1 MTMTTDMPSGSN
13 GLRSAWVMRG
23 AAASGGTLAQ
33 RLMAARGISVSEQD
47 RYLKAGLGDLRPA
60 RELPG
65 ATDAAALILDHV
77 RAGQRIVVL
86 GDYDVDGTAA
96 AATLRHALRAIAP
109 GVDLIIEIPHRAD
122 GYGLTDDAVAR
133 VLAHRPALVIT
144 VDCGITAVAQVAQLR
159 GAGAAVAVLDHH
171 ALRSDGVLPA
181 ASVIAHPQRPDG
193 HYGNPDLCACAVTWK
208 VCCEL
213 MRLHAGESMNGE
225 LRKQLAQLLPLAAI
239 ASVADVIPMHGE
251 TRIIIRQGLEW
262 FRSTDLPGLRV
273 IAERIAEVGASN
285 SKVNSQGVAFGIA
298 PVLNAAGRM
307 GHAGICAELL
317 GLTAGEPRAR
327 ERASAII
334 DELTKLNVERRL
346 VQEQVSEQVLALI
359 KREGLDQGAPTAVVL
374 ASTEWPHALVGIV
387 AAKVIERTGRPA
399 VLGHVQPD
407 GRVKCSGRSVAGWDI
422 GAAIG
427 RCTEWLESG
436 GGHPMAA
443 GATVRAGA
451 FDAFAAALR
460 DDAASALAGRSLR
473 PSLPWDAIASVGEVD
488 CNAIDALQACGPF
501 GQANPMPAFLFQ
513 GCRLASDAA
522 HMKPGS
528 PHLRLAVAQDGAR
541 VDAVWFGSGDL
552 ATRLRRG
559 VSCDVLAEVGV
570 NAWNGRRT
578 PQLVIRDIKLA

>member
-1 MTMTTDMPSGSN
+1 MAMTTDTPSGLS

-33 RLMAARGISVSEQD
+33 RLMAARGISTSEQD

-65 ATDAAALILDHV
+65 ATDAAALILDHL
-77 RAGQRIVVL
+77 RAGRRIVVL

-133 VLAHRPALVIT
+133 VLAHQPSLVVA
-144 VDCGITAVAQVAQLR
+144 VDCGITAVAQVAALR
-159 GAGAAVAVLDHH
+159 AAGVQVAVLDHH
-171 ALRSDGVLPA
+171 ALRSDGELPA
-181 ASVIAHPQRPDG
+181 ATVIVHPQRPGGD
-193 HYGNPDLCACAVTWK
+193 YGNPDLCACAVTWK

-213 MRLHAGESMNGE
+213 MRLHAGESMNAE

-239 ASVADVIPMHGE
+239 ASVADVIPIHGE

-273 IAERIAEVGASN
+273 IAERIADVG
-285 SKVNSQGVAFGIA
+285 KVNSQGVAFGIA

-307 GHAGICAELL
+307 GHAGVCAELL
-317 GLTAGEPRAR
+317 GLTASEPRAR

-334 DELTKLNVERRL
+334 DELSKLNAERRL
-346 VQEQVSEQVLALI
+346 VQEQVSEQVLAMI
-359 KREGLDQGAPTAVVL
+359 ERDGLDQGDPTAVVL
-374 ASTEWPHALVGIV
+374 ANAEWPHALVGIV

-399 VLGHVQPD
+399 LLGHLQPD
-407 GRVKCSGRSVAGWDI
+407 GRVKCSGRSVPGWDL

-427 RCTEWLESG
+427 RCGAWLESG

-460 DDAASALAGRSLR
+460 ADAAAALAGRSLKA
-473 PSLPWDAIASVGEVD
+473 SLPWDAIASVGEVD

-501 GQANPMPAFLFQ
+501 GQSNPTPVFLFH
-513 GCRLASDAA
+513 GCRLAADAG

-528 PHLRLAVAQDGAR
+528 PHLRLAIAQDGAR
-541 VDAVWFGSGDL
+541 IDAVWFGAGDL

-559 VSCDVLAEVGV
+559 VPCEVLAEA
-570 NAWNGRRT
+570 NINEWNGRRT
-578 PQLVIRDIKLA
+578 PQLVIRDISLA